1 MSEVTDKWLDDQIA
15 ALEQTGVCTGEWIVY
30 PVVLHR
36 ALCELRERRKQDA
49 KPAMNG
55 IGAARVVAEPTMDG
69 TVSAQYSAAALAHD
83 AEVFGDVSIVELART
98 MEALEQR
105 LEVIERWRT
114 ALIDQENDG
123 CSEYKEYKL
132 PRISTASLPRPPSKR
147 HGMKGKTREWRNGKA
162 GQALVRA
169 DDQRQQESRQI
180 PRVGQQPRGGSL
192 DAAQVRDEPGRDE
205 QRPLHGQ
212 GLQGAGS
219 FGERA

>member
-15 ALEQTGVCTGEWIVY
+15 ALEQTGGGTGEWIVY

-83 AEVFGDVSIVELART
+83 AEVFGDVSIVELARCV
-98 MEALEQR
+98 EALGQR

-114 ALIDQENDG
+114 AFIDQENDG
-123 CSEYKEYKL
+123 CSEYML
-132 PRISTASLPRPPSKR
+132 PKWARRLKKMGGTLQFSWLGIWTVVIPPER
-147 HGMKGKTREWRNGKA
+147 GDEVEAYFDGVTPQAAVEAAWYEWKGARR
-162 GQALVRA
+162 
-169 DDQRQQESRQI
+169 
-180 PRVGQQPRGGSL
+180 
-192 DAAQVRDEPGRDE
+192 
-205 QRPLHGQ
+205 
-212 GLQGAGS
+212 
-219 FGERA
+219 